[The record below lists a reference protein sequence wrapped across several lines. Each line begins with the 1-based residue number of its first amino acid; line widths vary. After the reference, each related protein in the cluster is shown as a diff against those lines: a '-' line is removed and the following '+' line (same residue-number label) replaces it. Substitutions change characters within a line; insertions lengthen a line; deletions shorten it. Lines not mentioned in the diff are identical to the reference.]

1 MVFIE
6 QITIP
11 ELSGETLRRL
21 FVYAPEELGPEEDA
35 YVDDPESPCEEE
47 EEPADMPADQEEE
60 EFGEPE
66 RRYPVLYMFDGH
78 NVFFDETATYGKCW
92 GMKEFL
98 DTNHVPLIVVG
109 VECNHEGLR
118 RLEEYSPY
126 TGTIVGDPISEAQ
139 GKVTMDWMVNHLKP
153 IIDDAFPTLPD
164 REHTAIAGSSMGGLM
179 ALFAGTVYNSV
190 FSRAACLSPCV
201 SIDLPALL
209 EDIKEST
216 IGADTRIYMDLGSVE
231 MGRRKRFYRDM
242 ERVEKLLF
250 SKGAL
255 PCLRLVPGG
264 THSEASWEKQI
275 PFFLGDLGLLGE

>member
-1 MVFIE
+1 MVYIE

-11 ELSGETLRRL
+11 ELSGETPRRL
-21 FVYAPEELGPEEDA
+21 FVYVPEEMGPELDMD
-35 YVDDPESPCEEE
+35 DDPESPFEEE
-47 EEPADMPADQEEE
+47 QEPSDWDAGQEGEESLEE
-60 EFGEPE
+60 E

-78 NVFFDETATYGKCW
+78 NVFFDETATYGKSW

-98 DTNHVPLIVVG
+98 DANHVPVIVVG
-109 VECNHEGLR
+109 IECNHEGFR

-126 TGTIVGDPISEAQ
+126 AGTVAGDLIGEAQ
-139 GKVTMDWMVNHLKP
+139 GAITMNWIVEELKP
-153 IIDDAFPTLPD
+153 IIDDWFPTLPD
-164 REHTAIAGSSMGGLM
+164 REHTAVAGSSMGGLM
-179 ALFAGTVYNSV
+179 ALYAGTVYNSV

-209 EDIKEST
+209 EDIREST
-216 IGADTRIYMDLGSVE
+216 IGADTRIYMDLGSAE
-231 MGRRKRFYRDM
+231 MGRRKRYFRDM
-242 ERVEKLLF
+242 ERVERLLF

-275 PFFLGDLGLLGE
+275 PFFLGHLGLLGE